1 MAKSLYCPQCN
12 EEYWGTKQSLA
23 YHPVCG
29 GCGYDKLGKPDP
41 TVFDLVTD
49 PSMRYLWKVT
59 YPDSEVEYMV
69 TKDRVT
75 MMEEKNRLNKVHD
88 PFKVKVEV
96 LDFAKVLDIDREYL
110 TSVVGG
116 LQ

>member
-12 EEYWGTKQSLA
+12 EEYWGTQQSLA
-23 YHPVCG
+23 DHPVCG

-49 PSMRYLWKVT
+49 PSMRYLWKIT

-75 MMEEKNRLNKVHD
+75 MMEETKRLNNVHKPD
-88 PFKVKVEV
+88 EVKVEV
-96 LDFAKVLDIDREYL
+96 LDFARVLDIDREYL
-110 TSVVGG
+110 TAVVED
-116 LQ
+116 